1 MGGFVVFPIKTAEGH
16 TKRPAGPPLDWYKIR
31 HVPSWFKLGPEV
43 RLQVSIQEDDLW
55 PEEMLQKQHQTK
67 KQNNEIKNKT
77 TDTDERKNLVGGIDL
92 VVEAV
97 EEEACDNENNSTE
110 IATENINQQQQQE
123 EINIE
128 LSDDYSMDSFDN
140 SENET
145 TNLNETNEQIEINT

>member
-1 MGGFVVFPIKTAEGH
+1 MG
-16 TKRPAGPPLDWYKIR
+16 
-31 HVPSWFKLGPEV
+31 
-43 RLQVSIQEDDLW
+43 VSIQEDDLW
-55 PEEMLQKQHQTK
+55 PEEMLQKQHQPKKPSATK